1 VCLSPHNL
9 VLFECMSLPAG
20 SMLQMRNCSMIA
32 EIYSSSLLLPK
43 KSNCQVGLVLL
54 KCKCDSV
61 RFKKTIL
68 LKDKDHPSPD

>member
-1 VCLSPHNL
+1 
-9 VLFECMSLPAG
+9 
-20 SMLQMRNCSMIA
+20 MIA